1 MPVISFDVWGTLI
14 SPRAYVWEVARHL
27 AAYMSRDI
35 SEVFRQILEGYAR
48 IKELR
53 AKEKVRPERIVQDS
67 LQVLLEVLDLSNAE
81 PAKMSLAKAILSVD
95 SNDLVLDSSPEVLR
109 EVRKRGFNVV
119 TIGNVVFW
127 PSWYTRALLEKCGL
141 SPLIDVQ
148 VYADEVWCYKPRPC
162 IFEAAEKSLEA
173 AGIEPRIVAHIG
185 DNFREDF
192 VGALWYGLKAVF
204 IDREGLFAKAPA
216 VLIPSK
222 GFVIK
227 RLGELLS
234 IIDTWMD

>member
-27 AAYMSRDI
+27 ATYTSRDV

-53 AKEKVRPERIVQDS
+53 AKEKIRPEHIVQDS
-67 LQVLLEVLDLSNAE
+67 LEVLLISLNLSNAE
-81 PAKMSLAKAILSVD
+81 LVKRSLAKAVLTVD
-95 SNDLVLDSSPEVLR
+95 SNDLILDSSPEVLK
-109 EVRKRGFNVV
+109 EVRRRSFNVV

-173 AGIEPRIVAHIG
+173 AGIKPRIVAHIG
-185 DNFREDF
+185 DSLREDF
-192 VGALWYGLKAVF
+192 AGALWYGLKAVF
-204 IDREGLFAKAPA
+204 IDREGLFAETPV

-222 GFVIK
+222 GFAIK
-227 RLGELLS
+227 RLSELLS
-234 IIDTWMD
+234 VIDAWRD